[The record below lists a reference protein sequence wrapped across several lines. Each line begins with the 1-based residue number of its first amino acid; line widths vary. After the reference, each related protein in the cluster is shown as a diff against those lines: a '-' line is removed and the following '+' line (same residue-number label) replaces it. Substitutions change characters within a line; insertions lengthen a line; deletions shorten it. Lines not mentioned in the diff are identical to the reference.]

1 MKRFFRS
8 VLLIAFAILLVNV
21 SRVSA
26 VGEVTAI
33 EGASIRLQSESA
45 GQGLRFY
52 ARLDESMKANEHGFY
67 LVYGKATVTELEDA
81 IVEAGSG
88 DIMLNGKKVF
98 KVVVPAVTA
107 ENEFSVV
114 LLGIP
119 EEGYFDKLT
128 AIPYVV
134 NGGAEI
140 YPAVHYKRSVAEVAL
155 NMANAG
161 MDISGILGINT
172 IVETTKKKSGY
183 NHDDNI
189 EISSGIYELNHKY
202 LAVEFLKDWNEK
214 FNLELENLEAD
225 AFYASAIVGLEG
237 TIGANKNLSAG
248 NLYKFFNDT
257 RLKAKW
263 GWFLEYLKSVDGT
276 THPSRQIVA
285 IQGDGTNGDYVL
297 YYGLHLSYSITN
309 FFNRE
314 HETGNYTAINFID
327 GTKYATIKD
336 YNNKVYVDASKY
348 DFHNVGDTIAL
359 PAPQEPPVGYNFS
372 HYQEGATTYNPGA
385 VYIIGEDTIIEVVHK
400 PIKYD
405 VKFYDGGN
413 EIAALATTY
422 DIEEGLASLPTYEK
436 EGFAFMGWYDNPG
449 LTGGAVTGIP
459 AGQTGAKA
467 FYAKLS
473 DSAMV
478 KYHLGDYGYHTTDK
492 TKDDLFEEFVTDY
505 KQLFGRGES
514 VETLM
519 AAFFNNSYIPEQYNI
534 MDIFTYENNRYGW
547 LKDHII
553 AVATKDEH
561 PGLIDLNDG
570 DQGHWRTQIEAF
582 FTGKQITTAITT
594 SIDFSMEKDCHNF
607 RQYTDY
613 GVYEVEFEPNGA
625 LFTAVKTDA
634 QLYGFVGWYD
644 NPDRTGD
651 PVTVLPASAAATI
664 NLYAK
669 WERSAFYVSFNIG
682 YETTSPETQL
692 VNKNAKATQPTIGDR
707 PGYEFKGWF
716 VNLGDANPYDFETPV
731 TAELL
736 LYAKWEESAAE
747 EYNITYNYN
756 GGHMVYA
763 TKDELINGF
772 LEAFYAYLGLTSDL
786 TEFKHGVGKTTGYDG
801 TWHSEYKA
809 KIYAGPRP
817 TATDENYFASAA
829 AYMETWLPFFD
840 NIDNFVKAVNSDQFF
855 WGAGT
860 STGFTRIRQW
870 VTDIKPANYVSD
882 ATMAMMPEV
891 PVTAVAITKGKVGV
905 PLTLQQAYKT
915 GATFVGWYRNADFSG
930 EVVTVLN
937 ETNADGVTLYAKF
950 E

>member
-1 MKRFFRS
+1 MRKIFRS
-8 VLLIAFAILLVNV
+8 LLVLVFGVFLISSINV
-21 SRVSA
+21 KATSPLV
-26 VGEVTAI
+26 EAI
-33 EGASIRLQSESA
+33 DGASIRTQ
-45 GQGLRFY
+45 GVQGLRFY
-52 ARLDESMKANEHGFY
+52 ATLDESVKANEHGFY
-67 LVYGKATVTELEDA
+67 LVYGKTTIAELEAA
-81 IVEAGSG
+81 ITAADGG
-88 DIMLNGKKVF
+88 TITLNDKTVF
-98 KVVVPAVTA
+98 KVQVPGVIAG
-107 ENEFSVV
+107 NEFSVV

-119 EEGYFDKLT
+119 EAGYFDNVSV
-128 AIPYVV
+128 IPYVV
-134 NGGAEI
+134 VDEENVYSATT
-140 YPAVHYKRSVAEVAL
+140 VSRSVAEVAL
-155 NMANAG
+155 KMANAG
-161 MDISGILGINT
+161 EDISVIQGVDAIT
-172 IVETTKKKSGY
+172 ATAKKKSGY

-237 TIGANKNLSAG
+237 TIGTNKNLSAG

-314 HETGNYTAINFID
+314 HETGNYAAINFID

-372 HYQEGATTYNPGA
+372 HYQEGATTYNPGT

-449 LTGGAVTGIP
+449 LTGDAVTGIP

-492 TKDDLFEEFVTDY
+492 TKVVLFEEFVTDY
-505 KQLFGRGES
+505 KQLFGRGAS

-561 PGLIDLNDG
+561 PGLTDLNDG

-682 YETTSPETQL
+682 YATTSPETQL

-736 LYAKWEESAAE
+736 LHAKWEESAAE

-801 TWHSEYKA
+801 TWHSEHKA

-860 STGFTRIRQW
+860 STGLTRLRQW
-870 VTDIKPANYVSD
+870 VTDIKPASYVSD

>member
-237 TIGANKNLSAG
+237 TIGTNKNLSAG

-359 PAPQEPPVGYNFS
+359 PAAATPPAGYSFTNYLIDGTSYNAGADYVITTDDVVVEPVFTLIEYAVIFYDGEN
-372 HYQEGATTYNPGA
+372 ELTDLNTTYNI
-385 VYIIGEDTIIEVVHK
+385 V
-400 PIKYD
+400 
-405 VKFYDGGN
+405 N
-413 EIAALATTY
+413 
-422 DIEEGLASLPTYEK
+422 GLPSLPAYSK
-436 EGFAFMGWYDNPG
+436 EGYAFLGWYDNALFDGSAITSIPSG
-449 LTGGAVTGIP
+449 STGHKVY
-459 AGQTGAKA
+459 
-467 FYAKLS
+467 YAKTVEAANAPVPITYNLDGGNFYKYES
-473 DSAMV
+473 REAMV
-478 KYHLGDYGYHTTDK
+478 ADFMLDFNAYFFD
-492 TKDDLFEEFVTDY
+492 KDDIVASEFQEKTYEWNVYTFFTAETYAAKWGWMRTYMIQVATDQSHASASNLQSNNDAFWRSSIDSFLNETVRTDWPASADY
-505 KQLFGRGES
+505 S
-514 VETLM
+514 VEPAKNGFWHLLVNDVAEEYEYATTLVLP
-519 AAFFNNSYIPEQYNI
+519 IPVKFGSTFAGWY
-534 MDIFTYENNRYGW
+534 YEVDFSGT
-547 LKDHII
+547 
-553 AVATKDEH
+553 VV
-561 PGLIDLNDG
+561 
-570 DQGHWRTQIEAF
+570 TQIEEA
-582 FTGKQITTAITT
+582 TT
-594 SIDFSMEKDCHNF
+594 E
-607 RQYTDY
+607 
-613 GVYEVEFEPNGA
+613 
-625 LFTAVKTDA
+625 
-634 QLYGFVGWYD
+634 
-644 NPDRTGD
+644 
-651 PVTVLPASAAATI
+651 TI
-664 NLYAK
+664 VLYAK
-669 WERSAFYVSFNIG
+669 WE
-682 YETTSPETQL
+682 
-692 VNKNAKATQPTIGDR
+692 
-707 PGYEFKGWF
+707 
-716 VNLGDANPYDFETPV
+716 
-731 TAELL
+731 
-736 LYAKWEESAAE
+736 
-747 EYNITYNYN
+747 
-756 GGHMVYA
+756 
-763 TKDELINGF
+763 
-772 LEAFYAYLGLTSDL
+772 
-786 TEFKHGVGKTTGYDG
+786 
-801 TWHSEYKA
+801 
-809 KIYAGPRP
+809 
-817 TATDENYFASAA
+817 
-829 AYMETWLPFFD
+829 
-840 NIDNFVKAVNSDQFF
+840 
-855 WGAGT
+855 
-860 STGFTRIRQW
+860 
-870 VTDIKPANYVSD
+870 
-882 ATMAMMPEV
+882 
-891 PVTAVAITKGKVGV
+891 
-905 PLTLQQAYKT
+905 
-915 GATFVGWYRNADFSG
+915 
-930 EVVTVLN
+930 
-937 ETNADGVTLYAKF
+937 
-950 E
+950 